1 MEGALGQE
9 STTKSFWKDLDQ
21 ELEAIQAAKAAARTV
36 SHHLKRI
43 KSEKN
48 DFLTNQL
55 RYTGPSFNR
64 NWNAEATKWN
74 LQYASG

>member
-1 MEGALGQE
+1 MALCGLFLKNQMEGALGQE

-43 KSEKN
+43 KSVKTI
-48 DFLTNQL
+48 F
-55 RYTGPSFNR
+55 
-64 NWNAEATKWN
+64 
-74 LQYASG
+74 